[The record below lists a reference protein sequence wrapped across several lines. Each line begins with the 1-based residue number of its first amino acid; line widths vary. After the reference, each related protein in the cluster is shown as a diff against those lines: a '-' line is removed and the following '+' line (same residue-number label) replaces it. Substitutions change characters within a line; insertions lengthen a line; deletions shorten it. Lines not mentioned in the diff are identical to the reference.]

1 MIRTLDPLVPNEVRY
16 QAALHSDDRM
26 SKVFS
31 GFLPTKSEGCD
42 PGKRRTGESSSRTF
56 ESLEAFACLPRR
68 RSGRDDRASH
78 DQKNHPKPP
87 PQNRFRNPV
96 CRKAGHVKGLC

>member
-1 MIRTLDPLVPNEVRY
+1 
-16 QAALHSDDRM
+16 M

-31 GFLPTKSEGCD
+31 GFLPTKSEGRG
-42 PGKRRTGESSSRTF
+42 PGKKANQRIDI
-56 ESLEAFACLPRR
+56 EAFKSLDTLTHLPRR

-78 DQKNHPKPP
+78 GQKNHPKPP

-96 CRKAGHVKGLC
+96 CPKAGQPDARNRAGQQ